1 MSRRSFAYLGRWLLL
16 GLVFLVGAA
25 PAAWS
30 QTSTGSIRGY
40 VTDSSGTP
48 IAGANVIA
56 VNVQTSAQREARSQS
71 NGFYTIIGL
80 VPAEYDVSARQI
92 GMAAQKTRVRV
103 LIAEVFP
110 LDFKLGARAIQLEVV
125 TVAAAAGV
133 ESRTSEVATSVTPRQ
148 MAALPSASHN
158 FLDLAALAPGV
169 TVAPDFTNLG
179 SSNAGVTDKAFSYG
193 GQGPGQVNVFIDGA
207 SLKNDL
213 TGGESGIHGGTF
225 GQDASRGNPFPRAA
239 VQEYR
244 VITQNFKAE
253 YQQSSGAIIVA
264 TTKAG
269 GNVWTGDASFGYQN
283 KDLVAQDSI
292 SQGQKFPKP
301 DYTRYLAGFS
311 AGGPLIKD
319 KLFFFGSYEGNY
331 QNRDALVNLTPAIL
345 PPTGAFPALDSINLA
360 KYGGNF
366 SSPFRETFV
375 FGKLNYNLGSHS
387 TTELSFN
394 DRHETDV
401 RDFGG
406 FNAFQSAVNHAI
418 DATTTILKHNYFTGP
433 WVNELNLTYEHFKQ
447 EPTPDTPGLP
457 QRWFY
462 VQATNTCCLTIGSNL
477 SIQAFTQKRFAARD
491 DITYTGFHGGGDHVM
506 KAGVSTAFLT
516 YDINKA
522 NREIPQF
529 FFSQNPSPNDAGCSP
544 TCTGPEAYNFR
555 VPFQVVWQHGNPVVN
570 TNNRQIGAYVQDDW
584 SPTPRFTI
592 NLGVRW
598 DFESHMYNYDYVTP
612 ADVRDSIRR
621 YDAAPVTQAESLVA
635 RLDTTRYFTDGAQ
648 RKKFYGAF
656 QPRIGFSYALDR
668 DGKTTVFGG
677 WGLYY
682 DRTYFDIS
690 VDETLKLVRPEYTVH
705 FADPDS
711 TPTANQVAWS
721 NSYMTADTNAL
732 KSLISSNRASGREVW
747 LIANDAKVPKSSQF
761 NLGVRRLFGD
771 VAVSATYVGV
781 RSSDGLVMNWG
792 NFALKSDGSCCAGG
806 GYGHGF
812 SNIIFSTNSAKTWY
826 DALQVEVTRPYKRTG
841 NWGWGGGVSYTSGSR
856 SLEGSNAVGDVF
868 STFPRSTA
876 YPKHPANDEKS
887 RLVANWTVDVPYA
900 AGFQFGGVITLGTGP
915 RYNVGGIFP
924 LTSYTP
930 GGFTPP
936 QHAFIFPGGWA
947 YREVDFRLRKDFPN
961 ISGTT
966 LSVTVDVFN
975 VFNYNNF
982 SYPDNSNGN
991 PQPNGLLSDP
1001 RKTQIGVEYHF

>member
-1 MSRRSFAYLGRWLLL
+1 MRVDSLLRNIGR
-16 GLVFLVGAA
+16 LVVLCCVMAMTLARGA
-25 PAAWS
+25 PA

-40 VTDSSGTP
+40 VTDSAGNP
-48 IAGANVIA
+48 IAGARVVAINPL
-56 VNVQTSAQREARSQS
+56 NSAQREVPTQS
-71 NGFYTIIGL
+71 NGFYTIVGL
-80 VPAEYDVSARQI
+80 QPAEYDVTARQI
-92 GMAAQKTRVRV
+92 GMAPQKVHVRV

-110 LDFKLGARAIQLEVV
+110 LDFKLAATAVQLEAV

-133 ESRTSEVATSVTPRQ
+133 ESRTSEVATSVTPQQ
-148 MAALPSASHN
+148 MRLLPSASHN

-169 TVAPDFTNLG
+169 SVAPDFANLG

-244 VITQNFKAE
+244 VIAQNFKAE

-264 TTKAG
+264 TTRAG

-292 SQGQKFPKP
+292 SKAGKFTKP
-301 DYTRYLAGFS
+301 DYTRYLADVS
-311 AGGPLIKD
+311 VGGPLIKD

-331 QNRDALVNLTPAIL
+331 QNRDALVNLTGIPA
-345 PPTGAFPALDSINLA
+345 TGTFPALDSVRLA
-360 KYGGNF
+360 NYNGNF
-366 SSPFRETFV
+366 GSPFRETLV

-387 TTELSFN
+387 TAELSFN

-406 FNAFQSAVNHAI
+406 FNAFQSAVNHTV

-433 WVNELNLTYEHFKQ
+433 WLNEANLTYEHFTQ
-447 EPTPDTPGLP
+447 EPQPDTPGIP

-462 VQATNTCCLTIGSNL
+462 IQTSNTCCLTIGSNL
-477 SIQAFTQKRFAARD
+477 STQAFTQKRFAVRD

-506 KAGVSTAFLT
+506 KAGVSAAFLT
-516 YDINKA
+516 YDIKKA
-522 NREIPQF
+522 NRETPQF
-529 FFSQNPSPNDAGCSP
+529 FFSQNPSPGDAGCSP
-544 TCTGPEAYNFR
+544 TCTGPEAYNYR
-555 VPFQVVWQHGNPVVN
+555 APFQVVWAYGNPNVKK
-570 TNNRQIGAYVQDDW
+570 NNSQIGAYLQDDW
-584 SPTPRFTI
+584 SPTSRLTI
-592 NLGVRW
+592 NLGIRW
-598 DFESHMYNYDYVTP
+598 DFETHMFNYDYVTP
-612 ADVRDSIRR
+612 TDVRDTIRR

-635 RLDTTRYFTDGAQ
+635 KLDTASYFTNGTQ

-656 QPRIGFSYALDR
+656 QPRIGFSYALDS
-668 DGKTTVFGG
+668 DGKTTIYGG

-711 TPTANQVAWS
+711 TPTAGQLAWQ
-721 NSYMTADTNAL
+721 NNYMTTDTTIL
-732 KSLISSNRASGREVW
+732 KSLIAGKTAGREVW
-747 LIANDAKVPKSSQF
+747 LIANDVKPPKSSQF
-761 NLGVRRLFGD
+761 NLGIRRLFGD
-771 VAVSATYVGV
+771 VAVSVTYVGV
-781 RSSDGLVMNWG
+781 RSWDGFVFNWG
-792 NFALKSDGSCCAGG
+792 NFALNPNGSCCQGG

-812 SNIIFSTNSAKTWY
+812 SNIIFSTTSAKTWY

-856 SLEGSNAVGDVF
+856 SLEGSNVVGDVF
-868 STFPRSTA
+868 ATFPRSTA

-887 RLVANWTVDVPYA
+887 RLVANWTMDVPFA
-900 AGFQFGGVITLGTGP
+900 AGIQFGGLITLGTGP

-924 LTSYTP
+924 ISGYTP

-936 QHAFIFPGGWA
+936 QYPFIFPGAWA

-961 ISGTT
+961 VSGTT
-966 LSVTVDVFN
+966 VSVTVDVFN
-975 VFNYNNF
+975 VFNFNNF
-982 SYPDNSNGN
+982 SYPDNSGGN

>member
-1 MSRRSFAYLGRWLLL
+1 MSRRLFEQLGRR
-16 GLVFLVGAA
+16 LVFSLALIVVAV
-25 PAAWS
+25 PAAES

-40 VTDSSGTP
+40 VTDSSGNP
-48 IAGANVIA
+48 IAGARVVA
-56 VNVQTSAQREARSQS
+56 VNPQTSAQREVATQG

-80 VPAEYDVSARQI
+80 APAEYDVTARQI
-92 GMAAQKTRVRV
+92 GMVAQKAHVRV

-110 LDFKLGARAIQLEVV
+110 LDFKLGASAVQLEAV

-133 ESRTSEVATSVTPRQ
+133 ETRRSEVATSVTPQQMRQ
-148 MAALPSASHN
+148 LPSASHN

-169 TVAPDFTNLG
+169 TVAPDFANLG
-179 SSNAGVTDKAFSYG
+179 SQNAGVSDKAFSYG

-225 GQDASRGNPFPRAA
+225 GQDASRGNPFPRDA

-253 YQQSSGAIIVA
+253 YQQSSGAVIVA
-264 TTKAG
+264 TTRAG
-269 GNVWTGDASFGYQN
+269 GNVWSGDASFGYQN
-283 KDLVAQDSI
+283 KDLVAQDSL
-292 SQGQKFPKP
+292 SRAQKFTKP
-301 DYTRYLAGFS
+301 EYTRYLASFS

-331 QNRDALVNLTPAIL
+331 QNRDAQVSFTGIPT
-345 PPTGAFPALDSINLA
+345 TGAFPALDSINLA
-360 KYGGNF
+360 GYNGNF
-366 SSPFRETFV
+366 ASPFRETLV
-375 FGKLNYNLGSHS
+375 FGKLNYNVGRHS
-387 TTELSFN
+387 TAELSFN

-406 FNAFQSAVNHAI
+406 FNAFQSAINHAV
-418 DATTTILKHNYFTGP
+418 DATTSILKHNYFTGP
-433 WVNELNLTYEHFKQ
+433 WLNELNLTYEHFKQ
-447 EPTPDTPGLP
+447 EPTPDSPGIP

-462 VQATNTCCLTIGSNL
+462 IQTTSTCCITIGSNL
-477 SIQAFTQKRFAARD
+477 STQAFTQKRFAARD

-506 KAGVSTAFLT
+506 KAGVSAAFLT

-529 FFSQNPSPNDAGCSP
+529 FFSQNPSPSDAGCSP
-544 TCTGPEAYNFR
+544 TCTGPEAYNYR

-570 TNNRQIGAYVQDDW
+570 TNNHQIGAYLQDDW
-584 SPTPRFTI
+584 SPTQRLTI
-592 NLGVRW
+592 NLGIRW
-598 DFESHMYNYDYVTP
+598 DFESHMYNYDYATP
-612 ADVRDSIRR
+612 IDVRDSIRR
-621 YDAAPVTQAESLVA
+621 YDSAPVTQAESLVA
-635 RLDTTRYFTDGAQ
+635 RLDTTRYFTDGTQ

-668 DGKTTVFGG
+668 EGKTTVFGG

-711 TPTANQVAWS
+711 TPTANQVVWN
-721 NSYMTADTNAL
+721 NSYMTADTTVL
-732 KSLISSNRASGREVW
+732 KSLISSNKAAGREVW
-747 LIANDAKVPKSSQF
+747 LIANDVKVPKSSQF
-761 NLGVRRLFGD
+761 NFGIRRLFGD

-781 RSSDGLVMNWG
+781 RSWDGLVFNWG
-792 NFALKSDGSCCAGG
+792 NFALKQDGTCCLGG

-841 NWGWGGGVSYTSGSR
+841 NWGWGAGVSYTSGSR
-856 SLEGSNAVGDVF
+856 SLQGSNAVGDVF

-887 RLVANWTVDVPYA
+887 RLVANWTMDVPYA
-900 AGFQFGGVITLGTGP
+900 AGVQFGGLITLGTGP

-936 QHAFIFPGGWA
+936 QYAFIFPGGWA

-966 LSVTVDVFN
+966 LSVTMDVFN
-975 VFNYNNF
+975 VFNFNNF
-982 SYPDNSNGN
+982 SYPDNNGGN

-1001 RKTQIGVEYHF
+1001 RKTQVGVEYHF